1 VVALSNGSPVAVAGG
16 LDAPRPRN
24 WWSLATGAA
33 RSSLLWIVLVLAAL
47 VIRNRVGA
55 ALRDQRGVSMAR
67 SA

>member
-1 VVALSNGSPVAVAGG
+1 VVALSNGSPVAVTGG
-16 LDAPRPRN
+16 VDAPRKRS

-33 RSSLLWIVLVLAAL
+33 RFSFFWIVLLLAAF

-55 ALRDQRGVSMAR
+55 ALRDQRGVSAAR